1 MCDEIISEESFA
13 YDAAGN
19 LTGAPSSSFVYDTN
33 NRLTT
38 FNCFPITY
46 DADGNMICNTAM
58 AFEYDSANRLINA
71 GGQKYTYNAED
82 VRICKYDGT
91 TNTKYLYDTNC
102 RLSRL
107 LMKTTNGVV
116 TKYLYGVDLIGE
128 QTSNG
133 FKTYHYDNRGS
144 VVAMVDAYGIVTDTF
159 EYDTYGKVTQHIGSS
174 DTIFRYN
181 GRDGVVTDENGL
193 IYMRARYYSPAM
205 RRFINADIIPGE
217 LSNAITL
224 NRYAYANGNPVS
236 NVDPF
241 GLSAEERGN
250 NDNIIASLKK
260 IYDAAYGYYKGV
272 FSTKQR
278 INLAN
283 LLTMR
288 YIMLDRYYSA
298 GFKQGTAWTIVAGA
312 MDRKQMLYMQSK
324 VSNDTLENATYYDN
338 LNKEIDFGHLI
349 ATLAALQNYS
359 VMDSKFNDYAG
370 WAGDLISMAG
380 NVQGA
385 LTESTNS
392 NISDIVNAFMS
403 GDENSDF
410 SPNDL
415 FADMD
420 AYLIN
425 QDLSGKPI
433 YEVIEWYYSGDVTS
447 RCTKFYN
454 KRFNSNKATVKNEAT
469 KYLKKSM
476 MTEAFRGVFRS
487 NYDYKYVDSIAD
499 AFSEYLYS
507 LS

>member
-13 YDAAGN
+13 YDVAGN

-241 GLSAEERGN
+241 GLSAERGQKKLPYYLFDSELLSAQN
-250 NDNIIASLKK
+250 VAWYTRLKAVFSEHEVLQK
-260 IYDAAYGYYKGV
+260 IYENEEHIINAANQFNLPSNMIRAVLYRELMCLGYEDYVADNWVLNNYTAFPVTSYSIKRKDSSTGIAQIFAKTAIKSEKNYFGENTTEDVFTMWQKLQDDKTNIYYCALVLASEAKSLGYDTISKNDYEKMKNVFTKYNGSEEYGEYV
-272 FSTKQR
+272 
-278 INLAN
+278 
-283 LLTMR
+283 
-288 YIMLDRYYSA
+288 
-298 GFKQGTAWTIVAGA
+298 
-312 MDRKQMLYMQSK
+312 
-324 VSNDTLENATYYDN
+324 LENY
-338 LNKEIDFGHLI
+338 KQF
-349 ATLAALQNYS
+349 Q
-359 VMDSKFNDYAG
+359 KNDE
-370 WAGDLISMAG
+370 L
-380 NVQGA
+380 
-385 LTESTNS
+385 
-392 NISDIVNAFMS
+392 
-403 GDENSDF
+403 
-410 SPNDL
+410 
-415 FADMD
+415 
-420 AYLIN
+420 
-425 QDLSGKPI
+425 
-433 YEVIEWYYSGDVTS
+433 
-447 RCTKFYN
+447 FYN
-454 KRFNSNKATVKNEAT
+454 TV
-469 KYLKKSM
+469 Y
-476 MTEAFRGVFRS
+476 
-487 NYDYKYVDSIAD
+487 I
-499 AFSEYLYS
+499 
-507 LS
+507 